1 MRKKTDAYLEQKQE
15 ELLKDIRALVRI
27 PSLHGDVQNCT
38 AALEYVRRRAQ
49 DFGLKTSMTAEKD
62 VCVIELGDGPETVGV
77 LTHVD
82 VVGIGD
88 PQGSHM
94 GQGNC
99 R

>member
-1 MRKKTDAYLEQKQE
+1 
-15 ELLKDIRALVRI
+15 
-27 PSLHGDVQNCT
+27 
-38 AALEYVRRRAQ
+38 
-49 DFGLKTSMTAEKD
+49 MTAEKD

-88 PQGSHM
+88 PQKWTYPLLDMTIDKGAIW
-94 GQGNC
+94 GQGDC